1 MDIIQ
6 KMWKITIASIYG
18 IGTLSTLILLLIIV
32 LKIDIVPFPDSMLP
46 MRLYEV
52 ASIWLAIASIPMLM
66 INILF
71 YISYKNLKTSH
82 KKRNTILI
90 YTPTIICFVTLF
102 YWIVDNRSVGICYI
116 CLIGVKFIAKNKDYR
131 SLRTFNGKK
140 RGRKEYDRVV
150 EV

>member
-90 YTPTIICFVTLF
+90 YIPTIICFVTLF
-102 YWIVDNRSVGICYI
+102 YWIGAWT
-116 CLIGVKFIAKNKDYR
+116 IGALVYAIFA
-131 SLRTFNGKK
+131 
-140 RGRKEYDRVV
+140 
-150 EV
+150 